1 MKPKKEV
8 PKVLINLEN
17 TAKEGYDFDDLYNYP
32 ERLFLPGYCDDTIK
46 KLVKDIGWEKDFDKL
61 LK

>member
-46 KLVKDIGWEKDFDKL
+46 KLVKDIGWE
-61 LK
+61 